1 MGEKRDSMCK
11 KLLSIGSCF
20 LFVISMFSGLMLI
33 MNFSGC
39 VSADVLY
46 VGGVGPGNYSSIQ
59 LAIDAADVGDSV
71 FVFGGTY
78 LEKVTISKAITLEGE
93 DRSTTIMDGSGS
105 GNVVRIES
113 TDYVEIRSL
122 TLKNADNGVNVDN
135 SENIKIEEVNISLCT
150 SDGILVERSNYVE
163 ITDCTILGL
172 GAGSGIEA
180 DHSDYLEVESNYIE
194 RFANGIYSYYSYDPL
209 ISHNTINSNADGI
222 EIFEFTGAKIV
233 GNTLWNSSDSGLKV
247 DKSNFIMESTEI
259 DLSGF
264 GVHLSLKDDAYIYN
278 STITASSQYDLHVGR
293 ETLTLVNVSFDYEN
307 VNISDLDGIVIV
319 KNYLEV
325 YVQNSDGDPVADADV
340 IVTNNDQDIYDSNE
354 DDDKTNANGLVSF
367 IESVYAFYQYD
378 MVQDYKIN
386 EGTTS
391 IEAFFGSYDLLY
403 LGDDP
408 QDIDMSSS
416 HRETFQLDTQAPT
429 ISGVTSW
436 GNISLLQNTFDRSL
450 DDFLAISFT
459 TSETGSYTI
468 VINTSG
474 DFEFLQQNDTVL
486 VGSATGNLQTVFWDG
501 TNETQTFADGIYYI
515 QISLVDEYDNVI
527 QNPYHGL
534 IVKIQ
539 NTDSDGDGVVDFND
553 DFPLDATQTSDND
566 GDGYGDNPNG
576 SNADAFPT
584 NPTQWKDS
592 DGDGYGDNPD
602 GSSADAFPEEETQWL
617 DSDSDGHGDNL
628 SGKKGDAFPQD
639 PTQWKDSD
647 GDGYGDNASGEN
659 PDAFP
664 TNRNEWSDRDKDGYG
679 DRSDEFPD
687 DPKEWEDTDGDGVGD
702 NSDLIPT
709 FNELILFFI
718 IGIIVVV
725 VIAAVV
731 GVKKRKVAARPFE
744 TQLKAAAAT
753 PVARTPPPKARK
765 LPPPPKRRAPK
776 KAPEEKEKLAPK
788 KKKKLRKVQP
798 PGPPAAPEA
807 EMVGVSEPSSDA
819 APEKA
824 KEEPPPPPPQKKEQP
839 PPPEPEKETPPPPPK
854 KEEKEEDE

>member
-11 KLLSIGSCF
+11 KLLTLGSCF
-20 LFVISMFSGLMLI
+20 LFVISTFSALLLI
-33 MNFSGC
+33 MNFSGF

-59 LAIDAADVGDSV
+59 SAIDASDVGDSV
-71 FVFGGTY
+71 FVFSGTY

-93 DRSTTIMDGSGS
+93 DRSTTILDGSGS
-105 GNVVRIES
+105 GNVVLIES

-122 TLKNADNGVNVDN
+122 TLKNADNGVNVDS
-135 SENIKIEEVNISLCT
+135 SENIKIEDVNISLCT

-163 ITDCTILGL
+163 ISHCTIIGL
-172 GAGSGIEA
+172 GAGSGIGV
-180 DHSDYLEVESNYIE
+180 DHSDDLEAEGNYIE
-194 RFANGIYSYYSYDPL
+194 RFANGIYCYYSYNPL
-209 ISHNTINSNADGI
+209 ISHNSINSNSDGI
-222 EIFEFTGAKIV
+222 EIFEYSGAEIV

-247 DKSNFIMESTEI
+247 DKSNFIMESTKI

-264 GVHLSLKDDAYIYN
+264 GVHLSLSGDAYIYN
-278 STITASSQYDLHVGR
+278 STITDSSQYDLLVGKD
-293 ETLTLVNVSFDYEN
+293 TLTLVNASFDYEN
-307 VNISDLDGIVIV
+307 VNISDIDGIVIV

-325 YVQNSDGDPVADADV
+325 YVQNSDGDPVAGADI
-340 IVTNNDQDIYDSNE
+340 IVTNNDQDIYDSTE
-354 DDDKTNANGLVSF
+354 DDDKTNENGLVRL
-367 IESVYAFYQYD
+367 IEPVYAFYQYD
-378 MVQDYKIN
+378 MVQDYRIN
-386 EGTTS
+386 EAVTS

-408 QDIDMSSS
+408 QDVDMSTS
-416 HRETFQLDTQAPT
+416 HRETFQLDTQPPT

-436 GNISLLQNTFDRSL
+436 GNISSLQNTYDRTL

-459 TSETGSYTI
+459 TSEPGSYTI

-501 TNETQTFADGIYYI
+501 TNETQTFPDGIYYVE
-515 QISLVDEYDNVI
+515 ISLVDEYDNVI
-527 QNPYHGL
+527 INPYTGL
-534 IVKIQ
+534 IVKIE
-539 NTDSDGDGVVDFND
+539 NTDSDGDGEVDFND
-553 DFPLDATQTSDND
+553 DFPLDPTQTSDND

-576 SNADAFPT
+576 SNADAFPA
-584 NPTQWKDS
+584 NPTQWIDS

-602 GSSADAFPEEETQWL
+602 GSSADAFPNEETQWL
-617 DSDSDGHGDNL
+617 DSDGDGHGDDL
-628 SGKKGDAFPQD
+628 GGKKGDAFPQD

-664 TNRNEWSDRDKDGYG
+664 TNKNEWSDRDGDGYG

-687 DPKEWEDTDGDGVGD
+687 DPKEWEDSDGDGVGD

-709 FNELILFFI
+709 FNELILFLI

-725 VIAAVV
+725 VIVAIVALR
-731 GVKKRKVAARPFE
+731 KRKVAARSFE
-744 TQLKAAAAT
+744 TQPKAAVAA
-753 PVARTPPPKARK
+753 PVVRPPPPVARK

-776 KAPEEKEKLAPK
+776 KVPKEKPAPK
-788 KKKKLRKVQP
+788 KEKKPKKTSP
-798 PGPPAAPEA
+798 PGPPAPPKVD
-807 EMVGVSEPSSDA
+807 MVGVSEPSPDA
-819 APEKA
+819 APDEKPEKA
-824 KEEPPPPPPQKKEQP
+824 KEEPPPPPP
-839 PPPEPEKETPPPPPK
+839 EPSKETPPPPPK

>member
-11 KLLSIGSCF
+11 KLLTLGSCF
-20 LFVISMFSGLMLI
+20 LFVISTFSALLLI

-46 VGGVGPGNYSSIQ
+46 VGGVGPGNYSGIQ

-71 FVFGGTY
+71 FIFSGTY

-93 DRSTTIMDGSGS
+93 DRSTTILDGSGS
-105 GNVVRIES
+105 GNVVLIES

-122 TLKNADNGVNVDN
+122 TLKNAGNGVNVDT
-135 SENIKIEEVNISLCT
+135 SENIKIEEVNITSCT
-150 SDGILVERSNYVE
+150 SGGILVERSNFVE
-163 ITDCTILGL
+163 ITDCSILGL

-180 DHSDYLEVESNYIE
+180 DHSDYLEAKSNYIE
-194 RFANGIYSYYSYDPL
+194 RFANGIYCYYSYNPL
-209 ISHNTINSNADGI
+209 ISHNTINSNSDGI
-222 EIFEFTGAKIV
+222 EIFEYSGAEIV

-264 GVHLSLKDDAYIYN
+264 GVHLSLSDDAYIYN
-278 STITASSQYDLHVGR
+278 STITTSSQYDLRVGR
-293 ETLTLVNVSFDYEN
+293 DTLTLVNASFDYES
-307 VNISDLDGIVIV
+307 VNISDSDGIVIV

-340 IVTNNDQDIYDSNE
+340 IVTNNDQDIYDSTE
-354 DDDKTNANGLVSF
+354 DDDKTDENGLVSL
-367 IESVYAFYQYD
+367 IAAVYAFYQYD
-378 MVQDYKIN
+378 FVQDYKIN

-391 IEAFFGSYDLLY
+391 IMAFFGSYDLLY
-403 LGDDP
+403 LDDDP
-408 QDIDMSSS
+408 SDIDMSTS
-416 HRETFQLDTQAPT
+416 HRETFQLDTKPPT
-429 ISGVTSW
+429 ISGVTSV
-436 GNISLLQNTFDRSL
+436 GNVSLLQNTYDRSL

-459 TSETGSYTI
+459 ATEPGSYTI

-486 VGSATGNLQTVFWDG
+486 VGSATGNPQTVFWDG
-501 TNETQTFADGIYYI
+501 TNETRTFSDGIYYI

-527 QNPYHGL
+527 QNPYNGL

-539 NTDSDGDGVVDFND
+539 NTDSDGDGTVDKND
-553 DFPLDATQTSDND
+553 DFPDDPTQTSDND

-576 SNADAFPT
+576 TNPDAFPT

-592 DGDGYGDNPD
+592 DGDGYGDNPQ
-602 GSSADAFPEEETQWL
+602 GTNADAFPNDKTQWL
-617 DSDSDGHGDNL
+617 DSDSDGYGDNQ

-664 TNRNEWSDRDKDGYG
+664 NNKNEWSDRDGDGYG

-687 DPKEWEDTDGDGVGD
+687 DPKEWKDSDGDGVGD
-702 NSDLIPT
+702 NSDLIPS
-709 FNELILFFI
+709 FNELILFLI

-725 VIAAVV
+725 VIVAVV
-731 GVKKRKVAARPFE
+731 AVRKRKVAARPFE
-744 TQLKAAAAT
+744 AQQKAAAAAAAAA
-753 PVARTPPPKARK
+753 PVARPPPPVARK

-776 KAPEEKEKLAPK
+776 KAPKEKPVPER
-788 KKKKLRKVQP
+788 KKKLRKVQP
-798 PGPPAAPEA
+798 PGPPAPPEA
-807 EMVGVSEPSSDA
+807 EMVGVSKPSSDA
-819 APEKA
+819 APEEKPEKA
-824 KEEPPPPPPQKKEQP
+824 KEEPPPPPP
-839 PPPEPEKETPPPPPK
+839 EPAKETPPPPPK
-854 KEEKEEDE
+854 KEDKKEDE